1 MILTRGSKR
10 ILWNR
15 ATIFRRLCLSRHCDE
30 GEQDGDDGF
39 LHKECL
45 ICSFQS
51 YYLIYT
57 LRAAELKQ
65 RFLVFTLHQH
75 VSTNI
80 LYRDSIYFYQVI
92 ACTDTFL
99 ISY

>member
-1 MILTRGSKR
+1 MT
-10 ILWNR
+10 
-15 ATIFRRLCLSRHCDE
+15 LSEKTGLPRHCDE
-30 GEQDGDDGF
+30 GEQCGDDGF

-51 YYLIYT
+51 YNLIYT

-65 RFLVFTLHQH
+65 RLLVFTLHQH

-99 ISY
+99 IIY